1 VAHYLDA
8 LNWQTQIVQVHT
20 IFGGKNPHPNFV
32 VGGMACP
39 IDLQSDTA
47 INMDKLGRVKSLIGS
62 MVEFVEK
69 VYLSDLIAI
78 RTVR

>member
-1 VAHYLDA
+1 MAHYLDA
-8 LNWQTQIVQVHT
+8 LNWQTQIVQVYT

>member
-69 VYLSDLIAI
+69 VYLSDLVAI
-78 RTVR
+78 RRVR

>member
-1 VAHYLDA
+1 MAHYLDA

-78 RTVR
+78 RRVR

>member
-78 RTVR
+78 RRVR